1 MSLNEIKKKKKEKM
15 YDAATE
21 LCNKQF
27 EKFYDERV
35 KLPDTKKNKLDHKFK
50 HVNLKFEDDDYDRWF
65 TEEKS

>member
-1 MSLNEIKKKKKEKM
+1 M